1 MMDNIKIVRLQ
12 SGEDIIADYTSDD
25 SDSSVILN
33 NPMSLIFKRLSSG
46 KSVMMMSPWIPLE
59 IVENTSARIFSLDVL
74 AVFEP
79 KPHIIEYYNT
89 TVVEV
94 EEDMYASGDGLEEL
108 DDDEELTEEEEE
120 AAYAELEE
128 YQQDTKKRT
137 LH

>member
-1 MMDNIKIVRLQ
+1 MDNVKIVRLQ
-12 SGEDIIADYTSDD
+12 SGEDIIADYTLDD
-25 SDSSVILN
+25 SDSSVILS
-33 NPMSLIFKRLSSG
+33 NPMSLLFKRLSSG

-59 IVENTSARIFSLDVL
+59 VVENTTARIFALDVL
-74 AVFEP
+74 TVFEP

-108 DDDEELTEEEEE
+108 DDEELTEEEEE

>member
-94 EEDMYASGDGLEEL
+94 EEDMYDNDAEVDG
-108 DDDEELTEEEEE
+108 DEELTEEEEE

-128 YQQDTKKRT
+128 YQQGTKKRT

>member
-1 MMDNIKIVRLQ
+1 MDNIKIVRLQ

-89 TVVEV
+89 IVVEV
-94 EEDMYASGDGLEEL
+94 EEDMYDNDDEVDG
-108 DDDEELTEEEEE
+108 DEELTEEEEE

-128 YQQDTKKRT
+128 YQQGTKKRT